1 MVQLYFLSILCNAL
15 SGYVL
20 FAGNNNET
28 SEKPISFADN
38 PTFILALGILSAVT
52 GVLKLLSPTV
62 DRIPIIGDLVPA
74 VTGLAAGLVLI
85 FGIYRHNMS
94 SASSSSNSLD
104 SLAVT
109 LLSFRKP
116 LGLGLF
122 AVALLHFLFPQA
134 LFL

>member
-20 FAGNNNET
+20 FAGGGNAD
-28 SEKPISFADN
+28 SEKTPGLADN
-38 PTFILALGILSAVT
+38 PTLILTLGILSAVT
-52 GVLKLLSPTV
+52 GALKLLSPTV
-62 DRIPIIGDLVPA
+62 DKIPIIGDLVPA
-74 VTGLAAGLVLI
+74 VTGIAAGLVLI
-85 FGIYRHNMS
+85 FGIYRQNVP
-94 SASSSSNSLD
+94 SASTSSSLD

>member
-20 FAGNNNET
+20 FAGNDNET
-28 SEKPISFADN
+28 TEKTSGFANN
-38 PTFILALGILSAVT
+38 PTFNLALGILSAVT

-62 DRIPIIGDLVPA
+62 DKIPIIGDLVPA
-74 VTGLAAGLVLI
+74 ITGIAAGLILI
-85 FGIYRHNMS
+85 FGIYRQNVS
-94 SASSSSNSLD
+94 LASASTNSLD
-104 SLAVT
+104 SLAGT

-122 AVALLHFLFPQA
+122 TVALLHFLFPQA

>member
-20 FAGNNNET
+20 FTGNDNET
-28 SEKPISFADN
+28 PEKPLSFTDN
-38 PTFILALGILSAVT
+38 PTFNLVLGILSAVT

-62 DRIPIIGDLVPA
+62 DKIPIIGDLVPA
-74 VTGLAAGLVLI
+74 IAGIAAGLVLI
-85 FGIYRHNMS
+85 FGIYRQNTS
-94 SASSSSNSLD
+94 SVSTSTNSLD
-104 SLAVT
+104 SLAGT
-109 LLSFRKP
+109 LLAFRKP
-116 LGLGLF
+116 FGMGLL